1 MAKNETTATDIAPTT
16 QVTEAEAANFELDP
30 HLISLMWS
38 EPFSPTPRRPPGRAT
53 LKPRPMAQGTP
64 GILRGVS
71 ACCVSW
77 ARHDLVVFVIG
88 FCTALKSAI

>member
-1 MAKNETTATDIAPTT
+1 MRL
-16 QVTEAEAANFELDP
+16 ELLHCRLDG
-30 HLISLMWS
+30 SAVFLMRS
-38 EPFSPTPRRPPGRAT
+38 EPFSPTPRRPPGRAS
-53 LKPRPMAQGTP
+53 LIPRPMARGTP
-64 GILRGVS
+64 CILRGVS